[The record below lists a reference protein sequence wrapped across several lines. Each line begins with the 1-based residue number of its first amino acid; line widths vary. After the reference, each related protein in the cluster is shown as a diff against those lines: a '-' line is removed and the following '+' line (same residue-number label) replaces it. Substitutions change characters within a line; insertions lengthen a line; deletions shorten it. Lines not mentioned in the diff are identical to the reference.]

1 MFVFNIK
8 INKNFLFKAFILF
21 LILLVLIVL
30 GISIYKIFS
39 NADST
44 VTVNDSITAPEIAN
58 ITSENYTNVLKTVY
72 DDLDTY
78 IGQNIS
84 FCGYVYRVY
93 DFESNQFVLARDMCV
108 TDESQ
113 TLVVGFLCE
122 YDDAANFSN
131 GTWVQITGKIQKGNY
146 HGEIPVINITSIQI
160 VEEPQEP
167 LVSPPDDTY
176 IPTSILF

>member
-8 INKNFLFKAFILF
+8 LNKNFLFKIFILF
-21 LILLVLIVL
+21 LILLALIIL
-30 GISIYKIFS
+30 SFSIYKIFS
-39 NADST
+39 SANST
-44 VTVNDSITAPEIAN
+44 VTVEDTINTPEIVSIT
-58 ITSENYTNVLKTVY
+58 SQNYTNVLKSVY

-108 TDESQ
+108 SSNSEN
-113 TLVVGFLCE
+113 LVVGFLCE
-122 YDDAANFSN
+122 YSDASNFQN
-131 GTWVQITGKIQKGNY
+131 GTWVQITGKIKKGNY
-146 HGEIPVINITSIQI
+146 HGEIPVIDITSMEVVDAPQSPI
-160 VEEPQEP
+160 VP
-167 LVSPPDDTY
+167 PPDDTY